1 LKLRVAVILNDGL
14 LINPESWTL
23 APVSLYTSKRYCSGP
38 SDGSNLGVEADAV
51 SVGWLSDACASLM
64 GEVGVGALTFSVDPS
79 ADASA
84 PGVVFELGDV
94 GDCDCRLHANVNAS
108 AAKAAVI
115 ANRDP
120 FMRRLLLAKG
130 ASDIGML

>member
-1 LKLRVAVILNDGL
+1 
-14 LINPESWTL
+14 
-23 APVSLYTSKRYCSGP
+23 
-38 SDGSNLGVEADAV
+38 
-51 SVGWLSDACASLM
+51 M
-64 GEVGVGALTFSVDPS
+64 GEVGVGALTFNVDPS
-79 ADASA
+79 ADASMDA
-84 PGVVFELGDV
+84 AFELGDV
-94 GDCDCRLHANVNAS
+94 GDADCRLQANVSAS